1 MNAIAQTL
9 AVTAM
14 NLKSAPERLATSLV
28 SVAGIAGVVLIFVGV
43 LSIGEGFRRTLE
55 LAGSN
60 RVAVVLRGGTSSEM
74 TSSHSPEQARII
86 ADAPGVE
93 RGEDGPVASAE
104 LFTAVDVPMRSTNT
118 PANAPLRGIGQAG
131 TRTRENFRLT
141 SGRMFVPGR
150 NEIIVGRG
158 AGGTLSGLEIGK
170 SVRWGNNTWQVVG
183 TFTDGGSVAESEI
196 WTDASVL
203 QSAYALGGA
212 FQTVRIKLQSPDA
225 FQAFKDRL
233 TSDPRLNV
241 NVLTERQFY
250 AEQSSTITVLL
261 RVAGTVLGVL
271 MGVGAVFGA
280 LNTMYSAVSARSA
293 EIATLRAIGFA
304 GVPILISVIVEA
316 LLLGLAGGIVGA
328 AIAYIGFDGL
338 QASTLN
344 YASFSQVSFAF
355 AVTPA
360 LLFTAIGYA
369 LLLGLAGGLLPAI
382 HSIRQPVVEG
392 LRAT

>member
-1 MNAIAQTL
+1 
-9 AVTAM
+9 
-14 NLKSAPERLATSLV
+14 
-28 SVAGIAGVVLIFVGV
+28 VLIFVGV

-60 RVAVVLRGGTSSEM
+60 SVAVVLRGGTNAEM
-74 TSSHSPEQARII
+74 TSSHTPEQARIV

-93 RGEDGPVASAE
+93 QGADGPIASAE
-104 LFTAVDVPMRSTNT
+104 LFTAVDVPMRSTDT
-118 PANAPLRGIGQAG
+118 PANAPLRGIGPAG

-141 SGRMFVPGR
+141 SGRMFTPGR

-158 AGGTLSGLEIGK
+158 AGATLSGLDVGQ
-170 SVRWGNNTWQVVG
+170 SVTWGNNTWQVVG

-203 QSAYALGGA
+203 QSAYALGGS
-212 FQTVRIKLQSPDA
+212 FQTVRVKLQSPDA

-250 AEQSSTITVLL
+250 AEQSSTLTTVL
-261 RVAGTVLGVL
+261 RSAGTLLAVL
-271 MGVGAVFGA
+271 MGTGAVFGA
-280 LNTMYSAVSARSA
+280 LNTMYSAVAARSA
-293 EIATLRAIGFA
+293 EIATLRALGFA
-304 GVPILISVIVEA
+304 GGPILVSVIAEA
-316 LLLGLAGGIVGA
+316 VLLGLAGGLIGA

-355 AVTPA
+355 AVTPG
-360 LLFTAIGYA
+360 LLATAIAYA
-369 LLLGLAGGLLPAI
+369 LVLGLAGGLLPAI
-382 HSIRQPVVEG
+382 HAIRRPVVEG
-392 LRAT
+392 LRSR

>member
-1 MNAIAQTL
+1 MNVISQTL

-14 NLKSAPERLATSLV
+14 NLRSAPERLATSMV
-28 SVAGIAGVVLIFVGV
+28 SVVGIAGVVLIFVGV

-55 LAGSN
+55 LAGSD
-60 RVAVVLRGGTSSEM
+60 RVAVVLRAGTTSEM
-74 TSSHSPEQARII
+74 TSSHSPDQARII

-93 RGEDGPVASAE
+93 QGADGPISSAE
-104 LFTAVDVPMRSTNT
+104 LFTAVDVPMRSTDT
-118 PANAPLRGIGQAG
+118 PANAPLRGIGPAG

-158 AGGTLSGLEIGK
+158 AGATLSGLDVGK
-170 SVRWGNNTWQVVG
+170 SVTWGNNTWQVVG

-212 FQTVRIKLQSPDA
+212 FQTVRVRLQSLQA
-225 FQAFKDRL
+225 FREFKDRL

-250 AEQSSTITVLL
+250 AEQSSTLTVIL
-261 RVAGTVLGVL
+261 RIAGTVLAVL

-280 LNTMYSAVSARSA
+280 LNTMYSAVATRAA

-304 GVPILISVIVEA
+304 GVPILVSVIAEA
-316 LLLGLAGGIVGA
+316 VLLGLIGGILGA
-328 AIAYIGFDGL
+328 AIAYVGFDGL

-355 AVTPA
+355 AVTPS
-360 LLFTAIGYA
+360 LLVTAITYA

-382 HSIRQPVVEG
+382 HSIRQPVVDG